1 MIESDDWFKMLKE
14 NNINPKILDEYLKS
28 KDFLLKA
35 GKVIDDKNKSY
46 VVAKSKISGKGIF
59 AKKDFII
66 GNKIGFGLKDNNRT
80 YLGRYVNHSPMCNAK
95 FLFLKENND
104 SVLIAVKPINKDEE
118 IVANYRDHTFNKEYY
133 YGCK

>member
-95 FLFLKENND
+95 FF
-104 SVLIAVKPINKDEE
+104 
-118 IVANYRDHTFNKEYY
+118 FFF
-133 YGCK
+133 